1 MVITRCPVCGKIYDD
16 PPAISRKDNRTKI
29 CPECGVREAL
39 EPAIENGVL
48 DQETSDKILRLTR
61 RKPKYSS
68 LYDRELARVN
78 ATGNKWAIENFHAT
92 HD

>member
-1 MVITRCPVCGKIYDD
+1 MITRCPVCGKIYDD

-39 EPAIENGVL
+39 EPAVENGVL
-48 DQETSDKILRLTR
+48 DKETSDEIIKLTR
-61 RKPKYSS
+61 KRPTYSS
-68 LYDRELARVN
+68 LYERECARVH